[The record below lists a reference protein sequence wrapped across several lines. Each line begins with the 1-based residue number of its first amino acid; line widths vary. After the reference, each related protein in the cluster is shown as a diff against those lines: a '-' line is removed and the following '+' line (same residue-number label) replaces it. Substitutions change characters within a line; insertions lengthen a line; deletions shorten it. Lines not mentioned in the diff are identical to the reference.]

1 MLCKPRSHPFG
12 MLQKLVGTVLDAGG
26 LAAKKKR
33 RERMISS
40 VFNYNT
46 KKKKK
51 RTHLVRG
58 KGFTGKV
65 LSTGIETSLDK
76 TRVESHKVLHLWNA
90 VFISYAQVLWKKRGR
105 RPTCFF
111 SITLDMCACSAPLNC
126 EKSMVVVLLFFG
138 VGGNGREMIYACGG
152 SGKEMM
158 VYGRRWELCGKSRAR
173 VYT

>member
-51 RTHLVRG
+51 GHTSFVVRALLV
-58 KGFTGKV
+58 
-65 LSTGIETSLDK
+65 
-76 TRVESHKVLHLWNA
+76 
-90 VFISYAQVLWKKRGR
+90 
-105 RPTCFF
+105 
-111 SITLDMCACSAPLNC
+111 
-126 EKSMVVVLLFFG
+126 KS
-138 VGGNGREMIYACGG
+138 
-152 SGKEMM
+152 
-158 VYGRRWELCGKSRAR
+158 
-173 VYT
+173 